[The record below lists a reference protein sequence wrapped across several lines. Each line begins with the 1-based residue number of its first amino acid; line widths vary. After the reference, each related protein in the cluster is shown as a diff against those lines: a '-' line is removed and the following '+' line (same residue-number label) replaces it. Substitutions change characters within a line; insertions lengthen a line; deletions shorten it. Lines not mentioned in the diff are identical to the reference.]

1 MIKTVWRISYEL
13 RWSVSVVIKCP
24 QSRHVFPERFLFR
37 GGVEMTRK
45 DGKMPEMTYDGPTPI
60 QGEEWQRVCTLLVR
74 EAGVTRT
81 GSPESLK

>member
-1 MIKTVWRISYEL
+1 
-13 RWSVSVVIKCP
+13 
-24 QSRHVFPERFLFR
+24 
-37 GGVEMTRK
+37 MTRK